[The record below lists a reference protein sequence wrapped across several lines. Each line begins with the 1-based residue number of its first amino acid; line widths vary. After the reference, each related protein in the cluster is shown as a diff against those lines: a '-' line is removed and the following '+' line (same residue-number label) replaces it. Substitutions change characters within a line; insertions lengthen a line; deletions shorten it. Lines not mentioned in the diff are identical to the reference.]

1 MIRLI
6 HRRLL
11 ETAVAVSLLSLLI
24 FGLFAAIPG
33 DYLSE
38 MELNPA
44 IPASQVQRM
53 RTEFGLDQPFHIQY
67 FKWLGQIMEG
77 DFGYSFSQR
86 RSATNLIA
94 ERAANTLMLACVALL
109 FSLGLALP
117 LAVVSSLYFNR
128 WPDHCCRI
136 ISLGGMSL
144 PTLLTSLLFLYLA
157 FLTGWFP
164 IGGAGTLRHVVLPA
178 LTLALPL
185 FSFLTR
191 TLRLELVETLSQPF
205 ITALRSKGLPR
216 RRVFWYALRHAL
228 NPIISL
234 SGLIVGG
241 LLSGSVVVE
250 RVFGWPG
257 LGELTVASILAR
269 DLYVAVN
276 CVLVA
281 SGLVIIANLAADIVL
296 ACNDPRVRA

>member
-6 HRRLL
+6 QHRLL
-11 ETAVAVSLLSLLI
+11 ETAVLIFLLSLLI
-24 FGLFAAIPG
+24 FGLFAAVPG

-44 IPASQVQRM
+44 IPASQVERM
-53 RTEFGLDQPFHIQY
+53 RAEFGLDQPFHLQY
-67 FKWLGQIMEG
+67 FKWLSQVGRG
-77 DFGYSFSQR
+77 NLGYSFAQR
-86 RSATNLIA
+86 RPATSLIA
-94 ERAANTLMLACVALL
+94 ERAVNTLLLAGFALL
-109 FSLGLALP
+109 FSVGLALP

-128 WPDHCCRI
+128 WPDHLSRL

-164 IGGAGTLRHVVLPA
+164 IGGAGTLRHVILPA

-191 TLRLELVETLSQPF
+191 TLRLELVDALSQPF
-205 ITALRSKGLPR
+205 ITALRSKGLPGR
-216 RRVFWYALRHAL
+216 QVFWYAFRQAL
-228 NPIISL
+228 NPVISL
-234 SGLIVGG
+234 SGLILGG

-269 DLYVAVN
+269 DLYVALN

-281 SGLVIIANLAADIVL
+281 SGLVILANFAADIVL